1 MLQGLVT
8 GQRPMTTYR
17 DREAQSFLHLLN
29 ETNDVEQYLAVKTLR
44 IRLLGDFALLANDTP
59 ISSLDVPRL
68 QSLLAY
74 LALHRGVP
82 QSRSR
87 IAYTLWPDS
96 TDAQAHTNLRN
107 LLFKLR
113 MTLPEVDTFLVVDRL
128 TLCWQQDTFWSL
140 DVMDF
145 EGAISRAEQARCT
158 QDTAEERQALE
169 EAVKLY
175 QGDLLPSCYDE
186 WIQPERDR
194 LQQTYQG
201 ALERLTEL
209 LQQER
214 NYAGAIRVA
223 QRLLRLDPLQEATYR
238 HLMRLYAVRGDR
250 GAILRT
256 YQTCAAVLKRELAIE
271 PGLTTRKTYER
282 LIRAEA

>member
-8 GQRPMTTYR
+8 EQRPMTTYQ
-17 DREAQSFLHLLN
+17 DREAQRFLHLLN

-140 DVMDF
+140 DVIDF
-145 EGAISRAEQARCT
+145 EGAIARAEQARCT
-158 QDTAEERQALE
+158 QNTAEERQALE

-271 PGLTTRKTYER
+271 PGLTTRNTYER
-282 LIRAEA
+282 LIRAEN

>member
-1 MLQGLVT
+1 M
-8 GQRPMTTYR
+8 
-17 DREAQSFLHLLN
+17 
-29 ETNDVEQYLAVKTLR
+29 
-44 IRLLGDFALLANDTP
+44 
-59 ISSLDVPRL
+59 
-68 QSLLAY
+68 
-74 LALHRGVP
+74 
-82 QSRSR
+82 
-87 IAYTLWPDS
+87 
-96 TDAQAHTNLRN
+96 
-107 LLFKLR
+107 
-113 MTLPEVDTFLVVDRL
+113 LPEVDLPILLRAT
-128 TLCWQQDTFWSL
+128 
-140 DVMDF
+140 
-145 EGAISRAEQARCT
+145 GAKTAEAWCT
-158 QDTAEERQALE
+158 QNSLGERQTLE
-169 EAVKLY
+169 IAMQCY

-209 LQQER
+209 LQQEH

-238 HLMRLYAVRGDR
+238 HLMHLYAVRGDR

-282 LIRAEA
+282 LIQAEN